1 MICIPV
7 LKMPFWLRK
16 ILSIPQGILYTKIK
30 STISISDLEK
40 NIDVCVGDYVSNTLG
55 CREKVFD
62 GKTMRRDYLSYT
74 SNRSYDVI
82 VYNPR
87 GTISLNS
94 KTMISLGDIGR
105 NIYVVG
111 EEDLIP
117 FVYVYRRE
125 ALSIVYG
132 QPGVGVVVSEYNYVV
147 KNRVIKMLK
156 TFKPD
161 IVCIK
166 ERIEYT

>member
-16 ILSIPQGILYTKIK
+16 ILGVPQGILYTKARD
-30 STISISDLEK
+30 TISRGDLEK
-40 NIDVCVGDYVSNTLG
+40 DIDVCVGDYVSETLD

-62 GKTMRRDYLSYT
+62 GKTRRRDYQGYT
-74 SNRSYDVI
+74 SSRSYDVV

-87 GTISLNS
+87 STISLNS
-94 KTMISLGDIGR
+94 KTMVSLGDIGR
-105 NIYVVG
+105 NIYVIG

-166 ERIEYT
+166 ERIEYI